1 MSGLSDYNNAISAF
15 NSGSDGL
22 KQFAQEKG
30 DRFIGDWKNKVSD
43 ALQVQLG
50 LDQDKKEKLENIM
63 TAGSL
68 AFPIVAPVAG
78 KSLSFAK
85 TRAANFLKT
94 KLSDKMSSAVSNKS
108 ASLDSAIGKA
118 KSAAQDAANDVGA
131 AVEKAKG
138 TVADLQSSA
147 KGTIADLQ
155 STAKGT
161 VAKPAATSDDI
172 EMSDM
177 SGSVRGLDTAPDVPT
192 RAIVG
197 GGENVSQETFNSAN
211 LPAEPEDIATVG
223 DRAIQPEVGLGN
235 QATGAPD
242 LANSSGGAFTRT
254 PAAQS
259 GEISSGEVSGGLNS
273 TESALNANA
282 GSNALKVGANVTSDV
297 DEAASGLSKLAA
309 GTEEAEAVAPELSE
323 FILPAAA
330 LAGVV
335 MSAFGMGG
343 GGETHAP
350 PKIVSTATGLA
361 DSITKGGYAMAG
373 KNSVTTLPASNSAF

>member
-85 TRAANFLKT
+85 NKAEAKFNFLKT

-138 TVADLQSSA
+138 TVANLQSSA
-147 KGTIADLQ
+147 KGTVADLQ

-161 VAKPAATSDDI
+161 IAKPAATSDDV

-197 GGENVSQETFNSAN
+197 GGENVSQETFNKAN

-259 GEISSGEVSGGLNS
+259 GEISSGEISGGINS

-282 GSNALKVGANVTSDV
+282 GSNALKVGASDV

-330 LAGVV
+330 VAGVV

-343 GGETHAP
+343 GGETHVA

>member
-15 NSGSDGL
+15 NSGSEGL
-22 KQFAQEKG
+22 KQFAQQKG
-30 DRFIGDWKNKVSD
+30 DTFIGDWKNKVSD
-43 ALQVQLG
+43 ALQLQIG

-68 AFPIVAPVAG
+68 AMPIVGPVAA
-78 KSLSFAK
+78 KSAKFAK
-85 TRAANFLKT
+85 MRATNFLKT
-94 KLSDKMSSAVSNKS
+94 KLSDKISSGVSNKS
-108 ASLDSAIGKA
+108 ASVDSAVGKL
-118 KSAAQDAANDVGA
+118 KSAAQDAGNDVGA

-138 TVADLQSSA
+138 TVADLRS
-147 KGTIADLQ
+147 
-155 STAKGT
+155 GT
-161 VAKPAATSDDI
+161 VAKLPPPKPAATSNDI

-177 SGSVRGLDTAPDVPT
+177 SNAPRPLPT
-192 RAIVG
+192 EVTDRATVG
-197 GGENVSQETFNSAN
+197 GGENVSQARFNSAN
-211 LPAEPEDIATVG
+211 LPAEPEDVATVG

-254 PAAQS
+254 PVAQS
-259 GEISSGEVSGGLNS
+259 GEVSSGEISGGIDS

-282 GSNALKVGANVTSDV
+282 GSSALKVGANVTSDV

-335 MSAFGMGG
+335 MTAFGMGG

>member
-15 NSGSDGL
+15 NSGSEGL
-22 KQFAQEKG
+22 KQFAQQRG
-30 DRFIGDWKNKVSD
+30 DKFIGDWKNKVSD
-43 ALQVQLG
+43 ALQLQIG

-68 AFPIVAPVAG
+68 AMPIVGPVAA
-78 KSLSFAK
+78 KSAKFAK
-85 TRAANFLKT
+85 MRATNFLKT
-94 KLSDKMSSAVSNKS
+94 KLSDKVSSAVSNKS
-108 ASLDSAIGKA
+108 ASVDSAVGKL
-118 KSAAQDAANDVGA
+118 KSAAQDAGNDVGA

-138 TVADLQSSA
+138 TVADLRS
-147 KGTIADLQ
+147 GTIAKLPPP
-155 STAKGT
+155 
-161 VAKPAATSDDI
+161 KPAATPAPSDDI

-177 SGSVRGLDTAPDVPT
+177 SNAPRPLPSEVTD
-192 RAIVG
+192 RATVG
-197 GGENVSQETFNSAN
+197 GGENVSQARFNSAN
-211 LPAEPEDIATVG
+211 LPAEPEDVATVG

-235 QATGAPD
+235 QATGTPD

-254 PAAQS
+254 PAAES
-259 GEISSGEVSGGLNS
+259 GEISSGEISGGINS

-282 GSNALKVGANVTSDV
+282 GSSALKVGANVTSDV

-309 GTEEAEAVAPELSE
+309 GTEEAEAAAPELSE

-335 MSAFGMGG
+335 MTAFGMGG

>member
-68 AFPIVAPVAG
+68 AFPLVAPVAG

-85 TRAANFLKT
+85 ARAANFLKT
-94 KLSDKMSSAVSNKS
+94 KLSDKVSSAVSNKS

-138 TVADLQSSA
+138 TVANLQSTA
-147 KGTIADLQ
+147 KGTVADLQ

-161 VAKPAATSDDI
+161 IAKPAATSDDI

-259 GEISSGEVSGGLNS
+259 GEISSGEISGGLNS
-273 TESALNANA
+273 TESAAAA

-309 GTEEAEAVAPELSE
+309 GTEEAEAAAPELSE

-330 LAGVV
+330 IAGVV
-335 MSAFGMGG
+335 MSAFGMVG
-343 GGETHAP
+343 GGETHVA